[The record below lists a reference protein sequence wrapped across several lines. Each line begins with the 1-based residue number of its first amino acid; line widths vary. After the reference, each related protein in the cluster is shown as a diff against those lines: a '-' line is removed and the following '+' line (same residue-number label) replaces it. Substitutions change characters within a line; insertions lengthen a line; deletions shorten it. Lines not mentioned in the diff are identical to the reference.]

1 MAISRSLATTDG
13 QAPHTRQTGRVTSQI
28 GLTGVAISGLLVA
41 VAVVVSL
48 VRHLGLATDMITASA
63 RAFVQLA
70 LVGVALR
77 LVVDDGDPIIYA
89 WVWVAVMIA
98 FAASTVR
105 RRAPEVD
112 GAFGLALV
120 AFGGAA
126 MVTLGVLFGLGVF
139 DLTGRTLVPL
149 SGMMIGNSMTAI
161 VVASR
166 RVITEASEHADLIQ
180 GRVALGATIDE
191 ALLPHVRAS
200 LRTALIPQIE
210 TTKAVGIVFLPGA
223 MVGLILAGADPIDA
237 VRVQTA
243 VMYLVLGSVS
253 TTTLMITFGVSRKL
267 FPRVSRPGR
276 RWRRSPQPGPLRPE
290 ASDRG

>member
-1 MAISRSLATTDG
+1 M
-13 QAPHTRQTGRVTSQI
+13 TSQI
-28 GLTGVAISGLLVA
+28 GLAGVAVSGLLVA
-41 VAVVVSL
+41 VAVAVSL
-48 VRHLGLATDMITASA
+48 VRHLGLASDMITASA
-63 RAFVQLA
+63 RAFIQLA
-70 LVGVALR
+70 LVGMALR
-77 LVVDDGDPIIYA
+77 LVVDDGDPIAYA
-89 WVWVAVMIA
+89 WTWVVTMVV

-105 RRAPEVD
+105 RRAPEVE
-112 GAFGLALV
+112 GAFGLALA
-120 AFGGAA
+120 AFTGAA
-126 MVTLGVLFGLGVF
+126 TVTLGVLFGLGVF
-139 DLTGRTLVPL
+139 DLSGRTLVPL

-166 RVITEASEHADLIQ
+166 RVITEADEHADLIQ
-180 GRVALGATIDE
+180 GRVALGATVDQ

-267 FPRVSRPGR
+267 FPRV
-276 RWRRSPQPGPLRPE
+276 PGPRHLWKR
-290 ASDRG
+290 DRGSDPLAIRPAADG

>member
-1 MAISRSLATTDG
+1 
-13 QAPHTRQTGRVTSQI
+13 VTSQI

-41 VAVVVSL
+41 VAVIVSL
-48 VRHLGLATDMITASA
+48 IRHLELAADMITASA
-63 RAFVQLA
+63 RAFIQLA

-77 LVVDDGDPIIYA
+77 LVVDDGDPLIYA
-89 WVWVAVMIA
+89 WLWVATMVL
-98 FAASTVR
+98 FAAWTVR

-112 GAFGLALV
+112 GAFGLALA
-120 AFGGAA
+120 AFSGAA

-139 DLTGRTLVPL
+139 DLSGRTLVPL
-149 SGMMIGNSMTAI
+149 SGMMIGNSMTAM

-166 RVITEASEHADLIQ
+166 RVITEADEHADLIQ

-243 VMYLVLGSVS
+243 VMYLILGSVS

-267 FPRVSRPGR
+267 FPRVPRPAHR
-276 RWRRSPQPGPLRPE
+276 RRKSPRPGPLTTGVLG
-290 ASDRG
+290 SD